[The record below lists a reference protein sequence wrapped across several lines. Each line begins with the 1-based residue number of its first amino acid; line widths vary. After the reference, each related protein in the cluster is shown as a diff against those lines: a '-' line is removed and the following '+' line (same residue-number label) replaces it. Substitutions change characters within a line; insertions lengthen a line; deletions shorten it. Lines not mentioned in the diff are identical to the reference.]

1 MTDILARLPFEKTE
15 PFLDLYAWYLL
26 EYKSLQVGK
35 NIFDT
40 MLLLFL
46 FNLLKMF
53 RTYQRTVPKLY
64 FSFRIKISNWYQ
76 SYKQV
81 P

>member
-35 NIFDT
+35 IKMFYHAFVIFI
-40 MLLLFL
+40 L
-46 FNLLKMF
+46 FNYSCSVS
-53 RTYQRTVPKLY
+53 RYVA
-64 FSFRIKISNWYQ
+64 
-76 SYKQV
+76 
-81 P
+81 